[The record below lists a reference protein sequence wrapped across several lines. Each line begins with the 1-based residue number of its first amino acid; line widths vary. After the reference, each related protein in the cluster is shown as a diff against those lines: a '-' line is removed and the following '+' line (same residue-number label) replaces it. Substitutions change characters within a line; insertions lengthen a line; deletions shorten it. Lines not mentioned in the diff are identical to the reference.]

1 MGSHNPGNPVAPIRA
16 TSNTGMAPTLGRPAR
31 RVKSRQSRAEPA
43 FEVPR
48 TRFQS
53 ASRCAMVASAGGARS
68 HRSEH
73 VAGCSIR
80 RTTAPATEVGMLAAQ
95 RRELILDAV
104 RSGHTAEVVE
114 LAQRFSVS
122 EMTVRRDLARLAH
135 EGRLRRVHGGAVS
148 EREEPPFAQIAVER
162 LAEKQR
168 IGGAAA
174 ALVADDQ
181 TVMIDIGT
189 TTLQLAR
196 HLHGRRLTVITSSL
210 AVIEELLPDAGIDLV
225 VLGGSVRRNYR
236 SLVGVLAEDALRQL
250 SADVAFVGTSG
261 MGEDLFVMDTTMVEV
276 PIKRGMIAA
285 AWRKVLLVDT
295 AKFAMSGS
303 VRVCKATALD
313 TVVTDAARTEP
324 VPVALAAAGVE
335 LVHA

>member
-1 MGSHNPGNPVAPIRA
+1 
-16 TSNTGMAPTLGRPAR
+16 
-31 RVKSRQSRAEPA
+31 
-43 FEVPR
+43 
-48 TRFQS
+48 
-53 ASRCAMVASAGGARS
+53 
-68 HRSEH
+68 
-73 VAGCSIR
+73 
-80 RTTAPATEVGMLAAQ
+80 MLAAE

-104 RSGHTAEVVE
+104 RNDRTAEVVT

-148 EREEPPFAQIAVER
+148 EREEPPFGQIAVER

-261 MGEDLFVMDTTMVEV
+261 IGEDLFVMDTTMVEG
-276 PIKRGMIAA
+276 PIKRGMLP
-285 AWRKVLLVDT
+285 WSRRRVLLAD
-295 AKFAMSGS
+295 AGKFEMTGS
-303 VRVCKATALD
+303 VRVCRASELD
-313 TVVTDAARTEP
+313 AVVTDAAPSEP
-324 VPVALAAAGVE
+324 VPVALAATGV
-335 LVHA
+335 